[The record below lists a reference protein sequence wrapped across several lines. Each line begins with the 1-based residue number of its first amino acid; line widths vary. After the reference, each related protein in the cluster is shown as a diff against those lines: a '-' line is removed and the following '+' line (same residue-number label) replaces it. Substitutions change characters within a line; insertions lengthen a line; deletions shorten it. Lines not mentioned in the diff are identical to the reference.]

1 MVFNVIITGIG
12 GQGTVSV
19 GHLLGKIFHE
29 AGKNVVA
36 AETHGMSQR
45 GGSVVFHLRVG
56 KTFAPIIPR
65 GTADVIIAGEPMEA
79 LRVLDYLKPDGVI
92 LTNTYGILSPV
103 ALQLGMNYPHLD
115 ELLDE
120 LRSWP
125 AKVIPIDIA
134 EITRDVEVGKG
145 DNLIL
150 LGAFT
155 KLGLIDLDE
164 DIVKKIIKQ
173 RWPKVVDINI
183 KALELG
189 YSIIDRSQDILA

>member
-29 AGKNVVA
+29 AGKNLVA

-45 GGSVVFHLRVG
+45 GGSVVFHLRIG
-56 KTFAPIIPR
+56 KTFAPIITR

-79 LRVLDYLKPDGVI
+79 LRVLDYLKPNGVI
-92 LTNTYGILSPV
+92 LTNTHGILSPV
-103 ALQLGMNYPHLD
+103 ALQLGMKYPHLD

-120 LRSWP
+120 LKAWP
-125 AKVIPIDIA
+125 AKVVPIDIA
-134 EITRDVEVGKG
+134 EVTRDVDVGKG

-164 DIVKKIIKQ
+164 KTVEKVVSQ
-173 RWPKVVDINI
+173 RWPKVIDINLT
-183 KALELG
+183 ALKIG
-189 YSIIDRSQDILA
+189 YSIIERSQDILV

>member
-29 AGKNVVA
+29 AGENVVA

-45 GGSVVFHLRVG
+45 GGSVVFHLRIG
-56 KTFAPIIPR
+56 KTFAPIITR

-79 LRVLDYLKPDGVI
+79 LRVLDYLKPNGVV
-92 LTNTYGILSPV
+92 LTNTYGILSPI
-103 ALQLGMNYPHLD
+103 ALQLGMKYPHLD
-115 ELLDE
+115 ELINE
-120 LRSWP
+120 LKSWP

-134 EITRDVEVGKG
+134 EVTKDADVGQG

-155 KLGLIDLDE
+155 KLGLIDLDME
-164 DIVKKIIKQ
+164 IVKKTIEQ
-173 RWPKVVDINI
+173 RWPKVVDINMR
-183 KALELG
+183 ALELG
-189 YSIIDRSQDILA
+189 YSIIEKSQDIQV